1 MIVKIVRWAWVGFA
15 VALAAAGP
23 AQAAERTV
31 RPDVNL
37 QDAVAA
43 AAEGDVLILQPG
55 IHAGPVRLDK
65 RITLQGIPGAVI
77 QGNGTGSVVT
87 ILAAK
92 AAVHGLEVRG
102 SGRDLEAMDAGIFV
116 ERTAARAVVAANRIE
131 NNLYGVYLHGAPD
144 SVVERNLIIG
154 LRDVRT
160 AEAGNGVSVWNA
172 PGAKVLGNRILYGRD
187 GIFVIT
193 SRRNLFQGNW
203 FEGVRFAVHYMYT
216 NDSEVSGNVSIGSHA
231 ALAIMFSDR
240 LVIRGNW
247 SVGSRDHG
255 LLFNFANNAQIEDN
269 VVFGRLLEPSL
280 QVSPE
285 ASTKDLSAAAGS
297 GGDAEDHVPREQSE
311 AGDAETG
318 TGKCVFIYNANRN
331 VFRGNWFEDCAIG
344 IHFTAG
350 SERNQLSGNAF
361 VSSRTQVKYVGT
373 RSLDWSSDGRGNYWS
388 DNASFDLNGDGIA
401 DEAYRPNDIIDR
413 IVWTYPAA
421 KLLLNSP
428 GIQVIRWAQKQFPA
442 LTPGG
447 VVDTR
452 PLIKP
457 PAPRPV
463 LPELPA
469 WLSLSFHSAEAG

>member
-1 MIVKIVRWAWVGFA
+1 MIVQGASWVWAGLALAIA
-15 VALAAAGP
+15 VAGP
-23 AQAAERTV
+23 VRAAERTV
-31 RPDVNL
+31 PTGGGELR
-37 QDAVAA
+37 QAVAA
-43 AAEGDVLILQPG
+43 ASEGDVLILQPG
-55 IHAGPVRLDK
+55 IHAGPITLDK
-65 RITLQGIPGAVI
+65 RIVLQGTPGAVI
-77 QGNGTGSVVT
+77 QGNGAGSVVT
-87 ILAAK
+87 ILAAET
-92 AAVHGLEVRG
+92 AVMGLEVRG

-116 ERTAARAVVAANRIE
+116 ERSAARAVVADNRLE
-131 NNLYGVYLHGAPD
+131 NNLYGVYLHGAPA
-144 SVVERNLIIG
+144 SQVRHNLIIG

-172 PGAKVLGNRILYGRD
+172 PDAKVVGNRVRYGRD
-187 GIFVIT
+187 GIFVVT

-240 LVIRGNW
+240 LTIRENW

-255 LLFNFANNAQIEDN
+255 LLFNAANNSRIEGN
-269 VVFGRLLEPSL
+269 VVLGQRPQDAAAAPDDGADAEAHVPK
-280 QVSPE
+280 E
-285 ASTKDLSAAAGS
+285 ASAPAAP
-297 GGDAEDHVPREQSE
+297 DA
-311 AGDAETG
+311 G

-331 VFRGNWFEDCAIG
+331 VFRDNWFEDYAIG
-344 IHFTAG
+344 VHFTAG

-361 VSSRTQVKYVGT
+361 INNGTQVKYVGT
-373 RSLDWSSDGRGNYWS
+373 RSLDWSFEGRGNYWS
-388 DNASFDLNGDGIA
+388 DNASFDLSGDGIA
-401 DEAYRPNDIIDR
+401 DEVYRPNDIIDR

-452 PLIKP
+452 PLIRP
-457 PAPRPV
+457 PPRPV
-463 LPELPA
+463 MPEPPVP
-469 WLSLSFHSAEAG
+469 LSLPLHSAEAG

>member
-1 MIVKIVRWAWVGFA
+1 MIAGVTRWVWAGLA

-23 AQAAERTV
+23 APAAERTV
-31 RPDVNL
+31 QPGGGDL
-37 QDAVAA
+37 QHAVAA

-65 RITLQGIPGAVI
+65 RITLQGKPGAVI
-77 QGNGTGSVVT
+77 QGNGAGSVVT
-87 ILAAK
+87 ILAAE
-92 AAVHGLEVRG
+92 AAIQGLEIRG
-102 SGRDLEAMDAGIFV
+102 SGRNLEAMDAGVFV
-116 ERTAARAVVAANRIE
+116 ERSAARAVVAANRLE
-131 NNLYGVYLHGAPD
+131 NNLYGVYLHGAPE

-172 PGAKVLGNRILYGRD
+172 PGAKVVGNRIRYGRD

-216 NDSEVSGNVSIGSHA
+216 NDSEVSGNISIGSHA

-255 LLFNFANNAQIEDN
+255 LLFNFANNARIEDN
-269 VVFGRLLEPSL
+269 VVLGRLPEASL

-285 ASTKDLSAAAGS
+285 GSSVASGS
-297 GGDAEDHVPREQSE
+297 GADAEDHGPRDESAAAD
-311 AGDAETG
+311 AGTG

-344 IHFTAG
+344 VHFTAG

-373 RSLDWSSDGRGNYWS
+373 RFLNWSFEGRGNYWS
-388 DNASFDLNGDGIA
+388 DNASFDLSGDGIA

-447 VVDTR
+447 VIDTR
-452 PLIKP
+452 PLIRP
-457 PAPRPV
+457 PTPRPV